1 MFKFVT
7 MYRKVDDELALESF
21 FAETHLKL
29 AEKLPGLLKSEV
41 SRITGKPGGQSRFHL
56 VYELYFDTPEDFYK
70 ALASDPGRSLMAT
83 LTEWAE
89 AKLITWY
96 YADCFEETA
105 VSTDGI
111 TYKVPTTNYKL
122 QITDD

>member
-7 MYRKVDDELALESF
+7 MYRKVDDEFALESF
-21 FAETHLKL
+21 FSETHLQL

-41 SRITGKPGGQSRFHL
+41 ARVTGKPGGQSRFHL
-56 VYELYFDTPEDFYK
+56 IYELYFETPEDFYA
-70 ALASDPGRSLMAT
+70 ALASESGRHLMAA

-89 AKLITWY
+89 AKLITWF

-105 VSTDGI
+105 RVKDAV
-111 TYKVPTTNYKL
+111 TYKTAESPETADTA
-122 QITDD
+122 

>member
-21 FAETHLKL
+21 FAETHLQL
-29 AEKLPGLLKSEV
+29 AEKLPGMVKSEV
-41 SRITGKPGGQSRFHL
+41 GRITGKPGGQSRFHL
-56 VYELYFDTPEDFYK
+56 IYELYFATPEDFYR
-70 ALASDPGRSLMAT
+70 ALASDPGRSLMAA
-83 LTEWAE
+83 LREWAD

-105 VSTDGI
+105 VPPE
-111 TYKVPTTNYKL
+111 VF
-122 QITDD
+122 

>member
-7 MYRKVDDELALESF
+7 MYRKVDDEQALELF
-21 FAETHLKL
+21 FTETQLKL
-29 AEKLPGLLKSEV
+29 AEKLPGLIKSEV
-41 SRITGKPGGQSRFHL
+41 GRITGKPGGQSRFHL
-56 VYELYFDTPEDFYK
+56 VYELYFATPEDFYI
-70 ALASDPGRSLMAT
+70 ALASDPGRALMAA

-105 VSTDGI
+105 ISTEAI
-111 TYKVPTTNYKL
+111 TYKTADHEEL
-122 QITDD
+122 AIE

>member
-21 FAETHLKL
+21 FAETHLQL
-29 AEKLPGLLKSEV
+29 AEQLPGLLKSEV
-41 SRITGKPGGQSRFHL
+41 SRVSGKPGGQSRFHL
-56 VYELYFDTPEDFYK
+56 VYELYFATPEDFYR
-70 ALASDPGRSLMAT
+70 ALASEPGRYLMAA

-105 VSTDGI
+105 AVKDGV
-111 TYKVPTTNYKL
+111 TYKTPTAST
-122 QITDD
+122 QEPG

>member
-7 MYRKVDDELALESF
+7 MYRKVDDELALEAF
-21 FAETHLKL
+21 FSETHLQL
-29 AEKLPGLLKSEV
+29 AEKLPGLVKTEV
-41 SRITGKPGGQSRFHL
+41 GRVSGKPGGQSRFHL
-56 VYELYFDTPEDFYK
+56 VYELYFRTQDDFYA
-70 ALASDPGRSLMAT
+70 ALASEPGRSLMAA

-105 VSTDGI
+105 VSQEGL
-111 TYKVPTTNYKL
+111 TYTTTV
-122 QITDD
+122 QST